1 METENHLILQ
11 VYITIPL
18 FIISTLNEVQI
29 KLWKNVPLSSLQIDL
44 FNCIFLNSTAVLKNA
59 VSLLSLYSPTLYH

>member
-1 METENHLILQ
+1 METENHLTLQ

-44 FNCIFLNSTAVLKNA
+44 FNCTF
-59 VSLLSLYSPTLYH
+59 

>member
-1 METENHLILQ
+1 METENHLTLQ

-44 FNCIFLNSTAVLKNA
+44 FNCIFLSSTAVLKNA